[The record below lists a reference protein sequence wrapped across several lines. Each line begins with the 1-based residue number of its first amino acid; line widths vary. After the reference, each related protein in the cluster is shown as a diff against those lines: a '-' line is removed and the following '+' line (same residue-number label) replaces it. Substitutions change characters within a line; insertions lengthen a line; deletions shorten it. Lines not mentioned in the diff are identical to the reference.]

1 MHIPNKFQQND
12 IAQLERLMLDYPFAT
27 LVTHSELGLDANH
40 LPIIL
45 GEKLGKKFFKPISPK
60 PILCGNK

>member
-12 IAQLERLMLDYPFAT
+12 IAQLERLMLDYLFAT

-45 GEKLGKKFFKPISPK
+45 
-60 PILCGNK
+60 NT